1 MSSDVLSV
9 RRLNRATLDRQG
21 LLQRRIG
28 GPADVIGHLAG
39 LQAQHANQPYIALWS
54 RMADLTRADLQGAL
68 ERRSVV
74 RATVMR
80 STLHLVAS
88 ADFTVY
94 DSAAGASRMAVW
106 APTARKAGFDH
117 AALHRALLD
126 YCDEPRSIEEMETH
140 LETVLDGQAVAKHV
154 PAGVRRAVFRIASAG
169 GGLVHVPPSGFWG
182 EHGKNRYVAAAA
194 WLGDR
199 GAPIDPDTAR
209 ETAVLRYLGAYGP
222 ASTADIQQWLG
233 QARIGVIRST
243 IESLGNRLRSY
254 RGDDGRDLL
263 DLADATAAREDAAA
277 PPRFLSRWDSVLI
290 SYDVRDRILPKT
302 IRAAVVKKNGDFL
315 PTFLIDGFVAGLWSA
330 SNAKGAAT
338 IELAP
343 FGKVPAADRKALEAE
358 ADRLLHFIDPD
369 ATAHDVRWA
378 GVAT

>member
-1 MSSDVLSV
+1 MTSDTLSV
-9 RRLNRATLDRQG
+9 RRLNRATLERQG
-21 LLQRRIG
+21 LLERHDG
-28 GPADVIGHLAG
+28 GPAAVIGHLAG

-80 STLHLVAS
+80 STLHLIAA

-182 EHGKNRYVAAAA
+182 EHGRNRYVAATA
-194 WLGDR
+194 WLGER
-199 GAPIDPDTAR
+199 GAPIDPDAAR
-209 ETAVLRYLGAYGP
+209 EAAVLRYLAAYGP
-222 ASTADIQQWLG
+222 ASQADIAKWLG
-233 QARIGVIRST
+233 QQRIGVLRST
-243 IESLGNRLRSY
+243 IGSLGDRLRTL
-254 RGDDGRDLL
+254 RGDDGRELL
-263 DLADATAAREDAAA
+263 DLVDATVPREDRLA

-290 SYDVRDRILPKT
+290 SYDARDRILPAAH
-302 IRAAVVKKNGDFL
+302 RAAVAKKNGDFL
-315 PTFLIDGFVAGLWSA
+315 PTFLVDGFVAGLWST
-330 SNAKGAAT
+330 SSTKGTAT

-358 ADRLLHFIDPD
+358 GDRLVRFIDPD
-369 ATAHDVRWA
+369 AVRHDVRWSGA
-378 GVAT
+378 RT